1 METFQDFLQKWP
13 FEWREK
19 GLAGAT
25 SESIARALA
34 GENLQP
40 KDFLALL
47 SPAALPHLEDMAR
60 RARDLTLRYFGRAVQ
75 LFTPLYLS
83 DVCTNRCRYCGFNA
97 GNKRKRRHLTVE
109 DAFAEAEAI
118 ANMGLR
124 HILLLTGDA
133 RKLSS
138 PEYIASA
145 ARRIKPLFASI
156 GIEVYSLT
164 EEEYALMTG
173 SGVDCMTMFQE
184 TYTPELYLSLHP
196 AGPKRDYAFR
206 LAAPERAARAGMRAL
221 GVGALLGLER
231 FEMDAFAT
239 GLHAWWLQRRFPGV
253 DISVSVPRIR
263 PHEGDF
269 ETPQEV
275 DDRRFVQYITALR
288 CFLPRAGITCS
299 TRENAFMRDHIVPLG
314 VTRISAGVSTAVG
327 GRASAGSADG
337 QFEIADHRSV
347 REVTA
352 DMAKIGYQV
361 VIKDW
366 EHPAET
372 AAC

>member
-1 METFQDFLQKWP
+1 
-13 FEWREK
+13 
-19 GLAGAT
+19 
-25 SESIARALA
+25 
-34 GENLQP
+34 
-40 KDFLALL
+40 
-47 SPAALPHLEDMAR
+47 
-60 RARDLTLRYFGRAVQ
+60 
-75 LFTPLYLS
+75 
-83 DVCTNRCRYCGFNA
+83 
-97 GNKRKRRHLTVE
+97 
-109 DAFAEAEAI
+109 
-118 ANMGLR
+118 
-124 HILLLTGDA
+124 
-133 RKLSS
+133 
-138 PEYIASA
+138 
-145 ARRIKPLFASI
+145 
-156 GIEVYSLT
+156 
-164 EEEYALMTG
+164 
-173 SGVDCMTMFQE
+173 
-184 TYTPELYLSLHP
+184 
-196 AGPKRDYAFR
+196 
-206 LAAPERAARAGMRAL
+206 MRAL

-299 TRENAFMRDHIVPLG
+299 TRESSFMRDHIVLLG
-314 VTRISAGVSTAVG
+314 VTRISASVSTAVG

-337 QFEIADHRSV
+337 QFEIADLRSV

-366 EHPAET
+366 EDPADKNHIMVAGSTT
-372 AAC
+372 ARPSQ